1 MHKYRDTDTHIYIVM
16 HKYRDTD
23 ASREMEKRYIQRYRG
38 IHDCMTGYIRID
50 TEIQRYIHLRYMHT
64 CRGMCIHT

>member
-1 MHKYRDTDTHIYIVM
+1 M

-38 IHDCMTGYIRID
+38 IHDCITHRYRD
-50 TEIQRYIHLRYMHT
+50 TEIHTPQIYAYMQRYVHT
-64 CRGMCIHT
+64 YVKTDR